1 MSFSHW
7 YNNVADMPQKGD
19 DGEWFDAET
28 GFSYASYV
36 AQNSKKIKS
45 TDSKTLENRS
55 IAKKFGGKALM
66 GSAAQKKWAEK
77 LRADVLTKL
86 SSDESE
92 LVLTCTLLNSA
103 KFWIENR
110 QKTARDIL
118 DFVITQKSLK
128 ARYDEAKSNGDD
140 VNVSNFANDYNK
152 LTEKWG
158 FA

>member
-1 MSFSHW
+1 
-7 YNNVADMPQKGD
+7 
-19 DGEWFDAET
+19 
-28 GFSYASYV
+28 
-36 AQNSKKIKS
+36 
-45 TDSKTLENRS
+45 
-55 IAKKFGGKALM
+55 
-66 GSAAQKKWAEK
+66 
-77 LRADVLTKL
+77 VLTKL